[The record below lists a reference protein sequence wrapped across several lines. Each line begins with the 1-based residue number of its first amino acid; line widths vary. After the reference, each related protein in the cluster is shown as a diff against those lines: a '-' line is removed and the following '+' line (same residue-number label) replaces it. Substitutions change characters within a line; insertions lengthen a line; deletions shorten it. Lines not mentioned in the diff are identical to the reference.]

1 MALLIRPATQSDIP
15 YLYKICIETG
25 DSGKDASALFHDPW
39 LLGQY
44 YAAPYLFHD
53 ISLCFIAEEN
63 LVPKGY
69 ILGTADTA
77 AFNRW
82 FETEWLPPLRRRY
95 PAPASAPEPAVTAVP
110 ASAPAPL
117 FRSETER
124 ALIATIHN
132 PVTAPDPAFKPWIAE
147 HPAHLH
153 IDLLPDLQGKGC
165 GRTLLETLLAA
176 LAARACPGIH
186 LGVSGTNTGAIGFYK
201 KTGFTVLEEE
211 EWGLIMG
218 KRISSG
224 ASPDR

>member
-1 MALLIRPATQSDIP
+1 MALFIRPAVQSDIP
-15 YLYKICIETG
+15 YLYQICLETG
-25 DSGKDASALFHDPW
+25 DSGKDATALFDDPW

-44 YAAPYLFHD
+44 YAAPYLFND
-53 ISLCFIAEEN
+53 VSLCFIAEEN

-95 PAPASAPEPAVTAVP
+95 PAPALQV
-110 ASAPAPL
+110 
-117 FRSETER
+117 RSETER
-124 ALIATIHN
+124 SLIATIHT
-132 PVTAPDPAFKPWIAE
+132 PAVAPDPAEKPWYTD

-165 GRTLLETLLAA
+165 GRILLETLLAA
-176 LAARACPGIH
+176 LAFRGCPGIH
-186 LGVSGTNTGAIGFYK
+186 LGVSETNTGAIGFYK

-224 ASPDR
+224 ASPAR